1 MSPTS
6 RHTGGAAATTLV
18 AVAAA
23 PTPEPRIITWWDAA
37 APPPL
42 PPPNKAVEPVPPDGR
57 PLSSSRIMKAR
68 GPSLRSAA
76 RRAVL
81 TQRQESSHD
90 LASPPL
96 RPYESHDRKHDDD
109 HNHAGHGDG
118 GDGTR
123 TGTVHPLPF
132 DSDPASSSSNLL
144 SPPPSPPPPPPSPP
158 PPSFPT
164 DRQVNE
170 KPDAAAIAA
179 EYHNSHSPSEPTSP
193 SGPPP
198 PQRDETKP
206 AFPEFTAPAIRTAI
220 EEHQPMQITTDLPHR
235 GSPAEST
242 PAADPTPTYPSLSQ
256 VDVPPTISRVQ
267 ATWPPQ
273 DTASAAAP
281 ILSEPSQRISDS
293 AVISSEAATLSTPLI
308 TATYSTALSI
318 TPSATT
324 DSRSKGLYNS
334 LFGARPV
341 QSRSA
346 GTNYNEPEPTL
357 NPIDRESTELYKITP
372 TIAAKGPT
380 ETGRIEATSTRHV
393 RILEKIEDILKS
405 ISLPGLGDPKDPP
418 VDDEATQSGGTFQR
432 IEHSDSSDVP
442 PPVSPDTLE
451 IARPTPTNQ
460 DAGGDETQ
468 KAQGDTRTIKGVGPV
483 SVSHDPSG
491 GSPRSVPTPENLPP
505 VPPPPKQPT
514 TVTTDIIMPRPVV
527 VPPQSEL
534 PIIAPAVD
542 SQGNPVTEAAAPT
555 SGAPQI
561 ASQPGTPITGHQKV
575 VSGDLDDTSIATGGE
590 NGVVRNPNDSRSGSG
605 QDNTGRLPS
614 IVSGTGSAPN
624 RPAQQPGSPAA
635 PGAAGNIGDASAK
648 QAGGSKVLSASAM
661 GGLVGAALVF
671 MVAVGVVTVA
681 VRRRHRRRH
690 IHTHGKRTYAPFDD
704 DDLRPMA
711 VAKSAGFQMKTTAE
725 DVKAYTS
732 SLYPSAQPAR
742 AETVDAFS
750 PDYNPFHHQEIL
762 RGYFTSNLSVNTAPL
777 VPLPSSTMMMP
788 ALQVIPPTPRDNTSD
803 SQSDD
808 WPFSDRHASSDM
820 HETISTDSVPYS
832 DRRASTKTASTTD
845 SAMPLRV
852 YSSLLRGGHSSS
864 SMASDAAAAGAAGGT
879 SAGGANAGDCL
890 LKPPS
895 PHRRLAHRLS
905 TTSTSSM
912 YSTLSTALRALHW
925 RRSHKAQ
932 QRTQRRR
939 RKLLISSSSLSSM
952 SSATTNGTT
961 SSLSGRS
968 FATTTV
974 TSCDDYASSC
984 DNTTAWGGSE
994 AGTDSSCTEFQTVL
1008 TGAGAGAGGLA
1019 DDDNASDLDVWLDE
1033 GDNDGGIDEI
1043 VIVPAQRPL
1052 PFPPIRGS

>member
-6 RHTGGAAATTLV
+6 RHTGGAGATTLV
-18 AVAAA
+18 AVAEA
-23 PTPEPRIITWWDAA
+23 PTPEQRIITWWDAT

-42 PPPNKAVEPVPPDGR
+42 PSPNKAVKPVPPDGR
-57 PLSSSRIMKAR
+57 PLSSSRVIKAR

-81 TQRQESSHD
+81 TQRQESSQD

-96 RPYESHDRKHDDD
+96 RLYESHDRKHDDD

-123 TGTVHPLPF
+123 TGTVHPQSF
-132 DSDPASSSSNLL
+132 ESDPASSSSNRL
-144 SPPPSPPPPPPSPP
+144 SLPPPPPPPRQ

-164 DRQVNE
+164 DRQVNQ
-170 KPDAAAIAA
+170 KQDAAAIAA
-179 EYHNSHSPSEPTSP
+179 EYHNSHPPSEPTSP
-193 SGPPP
+193 SGPLP

-206 AFPEFTAPAIRTAI
+206 AIPEFTAPAIRTATV
-220 EEHQPMQITTDLPHR
+220 EHQPMHITTDLPHR
-235 GSPAEST
+235 GSPAQST
-242 PAADPTPTYPSLSQ
+242 PAADPMPIYPSLTQ

-293 AVISSEAATLSTPLI
+293 AVISSEAATLSTPII
-308 TATYSTALSI
+308 TATYSNALSM

-334 LFGARPV
+334 LFGVRAG

-357 NPIDRESTELYKITP
+357 NAIDRESNGSYEITP
-372 TIAAKGPT
+372 TIAAKWPT
-380 ETGRIEATSTRHV
+380 ETGRIEPTSSRHV
-393 RILEKIEDILKS
+393 GTFEKIEVILKS
-405 ISLPGLGDPKDPP
+405 VSLPGLGDSKDPP
-418 VDDEATQSGGTFQR
+418 VDDEASQSGNPIQR
-432 IEHSDSSDVP
+432 IVHPDSSDVP
-442 PPVSPDTLE
+442 PPAAPET
-451 IARPTPTNQ
+451 TPANQ
-460 DAGGDETQ
+460 DAGGEETQ
-468 KAQGDTRTIKGVGPV
+468 KAQGGSITVKGIPPV
-483 SVSHDPSG
+483 SVAHDPSG
-491 GSPRSVPTPENLPP
+491 GSPRSVPTPGIPPP
-505 VPPPPKQPT
+505 VPPPPKQPP
-514 TVTTDIIMPRPVV
+514 TVTTESTMPPPVV
-527 VPPQSEL
+527 PNNVPPQPRL
-534 PIIAPAVD
+534 PIIRPALD
-542 SQGNPVTEAAAPT
+542 PQGNPVTEAAAPT

-590 NGVVRNPNDSRSGSG
+590 NGVVRNPNDSQTGSG

-635 PGAAGNIGDASAK
+635 PGAAGNIGDAAAK
-648 QAGGSKVLSASAM
+648 QAGGSNVLSASAM

-671 MVAVGVVTVA
+671 LVAVGVVTVA

-690 IHTHGKRTYAPFDD
+690 IHTHGKRAYSPFDD
-704 DDLRPMA
+704 DDLRPMT

-725 DVKAYTS
+725 DVEAYTS

-777 VPLPSSTMMMP
+777 VPLPSSTMVMP
-788 ALQVIPPTPRDNTSD
+788 ALQVIPPTPRDSTSD

-808 WPFSDRHASSDM
+808 SPFSDRHASSDM
-820 HETISTDSVPYS
+820 HETISTDSSPYS

-852 YSSLLRGGHSSS
+852 YSSLLRSGHSSS

-879 SAGGANAGDCL
+879 SAGGANAADCL

-925 RRSHKAQ
+925 RRSDKAQ
-932 QRTQRRR
+932 QRTQRRW
-939 RKLLISSSSLSSM
+939 RKLLISSASLSSM

-1008 TGAGAGAGGLA
+1008 TGTGAGGLA

-1033 GDNDGGIDEI
+1033 GDDDGGIDEI

-1052 PFPPIRGS
+1052 PFPPPIRGS